1 MNLLVVQRTLG
12 ILLLLFA
19 VTMLPPLVVS
29 FLFHDGNWAPFTGS
43 FIAIALAGAVCW
55 WPARNA
61 RRDMRLR
68 DGMLIVSLFWVVLG
82 GAGAAPFL
90 LSEAPRMSFTDA
102 VFEAVSGF
110 TTTGATV
117 LSGLDTMSPSF
128 LYYRQQIHWFGG
140 MGIVVLAVAILPM
153 LGVGGLQLVKAES
166 PGPVKDAK
174 LSPRIIQT
182 AKALWGVYVVL
193 TAVCTVAYWLAGMS
207 LFDALG
213 HAYSTISTGGF
224 STHDMSIAFYESGP
238 IEVIAM
244 IFMFLGGANFA
255 LHFLAWRGR
264 GVGTYLRD
272 PEFRAYTGIL
282 ATLIAFY
289 AVTLWLSGTED
300 GVGTSLMASAFQA
313 ISIQTSTGF
322 LTEDFSLWPGAIPA
336 MLIMSTFLGGC
347 AGSTGGGMKVV
358 RWLLIGK
365 QIGHEVRQLV
375 HPRAVMSL
383 KLGQRTVDGN
393 VLGAVRAFV
402 TLYFALL
409 IVLSLLLL
417 STGVD
422 VTTAFSAIAT
432 CMSNTGPG
440 LGDVVWTFA
449 TLSTAGKW
457 ISVLAM
463 LLGRLEI
470 FPLFLLIV
478 PEFWRR

>member
-90 LSEAPRMSFTDA
+90 LSEAPRMTFTDA

-117 LSGLDTMSPSF
+117 LSGLDSMSPSF

-193 TAVCTVAYWLAGMS
+193 TALCTVAYWLAGMTF
-207 LFDALG
+207 FDALG
-213 HAYSTISTGGF
+213 HAYSTIST
-224 STHDMSIAFYESGP
+224 
-238 IEVIAM
+238 
-244 IFMFLGGANFA
+244 
-255 LHFLAWRGR
+255 
-264 GVGTYLRD
+264 
-272 PEFRAYTGIL
+272 
-282 ATLIAFY
+282 
-289 AVTLWLSGTED
+289 
-300 GVGTSLMASAFQA
+300 
-313 ISIQTSTGF
+313 
-322 LTEDFSLWPGAIPA
+322 
-336 MLIMSTFLGGC
+336 
-347 AGSTGGGMKVV
+347 
-358 RWLLIGK
+358 
-365 QIGHEVRQLV
+365 
-375 HPRAVMSL
+375 
-383 KLGQRTVDGN
+383 
-393 VLGAVRAFV
+393 
-402 TLYFALL
+402 
-409 IVLSLLLL
+409 
-417 STGVD
+417 
-422 VTTAFSAIAT
+422 
-432 CMSNTGPG
+432 
-440 LGDVVWTFA
+440 
-449 TLSTAGKW
+449 
-457 ISVLAM
+457 
-463 LLGRLEI
+463 
-470 FPLFLLIV
+470 
-478 PEFWRR
+478 